1 MLENLE
7 EQQTYLQD
15 ENALR
20 DATIGKLKN
29 MSGTDHER
37 IFEIQVGIGDK
48 IYSPGYAT
56 NKKTAE
62 QLAAQYALEELGASY

>member
-1 MLENLE
+1 
-7 EQQTYLQD
+7 
-15 ENALR
+15 
-20 DATIGKLKN
+20 
-29 MSGTDHER
+29 MSGPDHER
-37 IFEIQVGIGDK
+37 TFEIQVAIGNK